1 MYKPEYL
8 EKGRVMEER
17 QNIDPTFD
25 EAVNAY
31 SETTG
36 VNQEVQIS
44 GLGMSNCNSTS
55 ECPREVKSRVQSQLS
70 CEVVRVTVVQDQGEC
85 RVPGA
90 GTAMQPCNQNLME
103 RGISRE
109 HGECRA
115 PGAGT
120 AMRPY
125 QQNLMEREVSKEDG
139 KWGAPDTEEALRP
152 YHYDLRENRNSREL
166 LSTSATG
173 GLILMGGVEATK
185 ENSNPTLPESRT
197 EEPELRLNCEL
208 SVLGAEWQKLARA
221 PTLQLKLVSW
231 KLKFRLSWNYE
242 VNMFG
247 LTVQKRCRDPNL
259 PGKSRGNYDTNR
271 MVRRKDTM
279 EEKDYTR
286 KKSRPPRWVQG
297 DSGKQPDDGGN
308 SQMENSKE
316 LEKTGIGGVQSL
328 PFWELIR
335 ERLGSLLYIT
345 YVWKACRINMTRCG
359 KHESVDFGGSAELE
373 RTTHQAERE
382 WAPPTISC
390 S

>member
-1 MYKPEYL
+1 
-8 EKGRVMEER
+8 
-17 QNIDPTFD
+17 
-25 EAVNAY
+25 
-31 SETTG
+31 
-36 VNQEVQIS
+36 
-44 GLGMSNCNSTS
+44 
-55 ECPREVKSRVQSQLS
+55 
-70 CEVVRVTVVQDQGEC
+70 
-85 RVPGA
+85 
-90 GTAMQPCNQNLME
+90 
-103 RGISRE
+103 
-109 HGECRA
+109 
-115 PGAGT
+115 
-120 AMRPY
+120 
-125 QQNLMEREVSKEDG
+125 
-139 KWGAPDTEEALRP
+139 
-152 YHYDLRENRNSREL
+152 
-166 LSTSATG
+166 
-173 GLILMGGVEATK
+173 
-185 ENSNPTLPESRT
+185 
-197 EEPELRLNCEL
+197 
-208 SVLGAEWQKLARA
+208 
-221 PTLQLKLVSW
+221 
-231 KLKFRLSWNYE
+231 
-242 VNMFG
+242 
-247 LTVQKRCRDPNL
+247 
-259 PGKSRGNYDTNR
+259 